1 MLQEILK
8 KEKEAEAYQDQS
20 SYNAAYCYGYV
31 AGAKWV
37 CEHLFAAFLDR
48 LPDVETATADQLFCQ
63 NGEEILSRNEAA
75 LNHLADAFEESGQTD
90 VVTGYYDPAED
101 EESGNVDGLTGYH
114 YLTL

>member
-37 CEHLFAAFLDR
+37 CEHLLAACLDR
-48 LPDVETATADQLFCQ
+48 LRDVETETA
-63 NGEEILSRNEAA
+63 E
-75 LNHLADAFEESGQTD
+75 
-90 VVTGYYDPAED
+90 
-101 EESGNVDGLTGYH
+101 
-114 YLTL
+114 